1 MKIDFVKKKKMLR
14 GKLFWGR
21 SDLGEKLTGLRGKK
35 GEEAD
40 SEEKNWF
47 RGENDYGERLI

>member
-1 MKIDFVKKKKMLR
+1 MLR

-21 SDLGEKLTGLRGKK
+21 SDLGEKLIRIWGETGLRGKK

-47 RGENDYGERLI
+47 KGGNDYGERLI